1 MNFRDMLLVAS
12 GTIMGSNK
20 DQIFTHT
27 HNSLSEYWQGDLSNV
42 NDNNEWYNS
51 WYNQILH
58 EYWWNVK

>member
-1 MNFRDMLLVAS
+1 MNFINMLLAAS

-20 DQIFTHT
+20 DKISTHT

-51 WYNQILH
+51 WYTQILH
-58 EYWWNVK
+58 EYWWDVK